1 MIRVFI
7 ADDHALIRDGFAK
20 LVNGEEDIRLVGE
33 ACSASQLFEMLPK
46 AGRIDVLLL
55 DIGLP
60 DRNGLEVL
68 KDLRLRA
75 PEVRTLVLSMHP
87 EERYALRA
95 IADGAAGYVTKDSA
109 SEELVKAIRR
119 VYTKG
124 RYISETLAEQFLPQS
139 RTEVE
144 TPPHTLL
151 SDREHEILL
160 LIGGGMSVREIAES
174 LALSI
179 NTVNSY
185 RRRLL
190 QKMSLKSNGELIR
203 YVLRH
208 QLIE

>member
-7 ADDHALIRDGFAK
+7 ADDHELIRNGFAR
-20 LVNGEEDIRLVGE
+20 LVSSEDDIRLVGE
-33 ACSASQLFEMLPK
+33 ACSAGELFELLPTI
-46 AGRIDVLLL
+46 GTVDVLLL

-75 PEVRTLVLSMHP
+75 PGLRTLVLSMHP
-87 EERYALRA
+87 EERYARRA
-95 IADGAAGYVTKDSA
+95 IADGAAGYVTKDAA

-124 RYISETLAEQFLPQS
+124 RYISETLAEQFMPQS
-139 RTEVE
+139 GPEVK

-151 SDREHEILL
+151 SDREHEIMLL
-160 LIGGGMSVREIAES
+160 LGSGMSVRGVAES
-174 LALSI
+174 LSLSI

-190 QKMSLKSNGELIR
+190 QKMSLKSNAELIR

-208 QLIE
+208 KLIE

>member
-7 ADDHALIRDGFAK
+7 ADDHELIRNGFAK
-20 LVNGEEDIRLVGE
+20 LVNSEDDLRLVGE
-33 ACSASQLFEMLPK
+33 ACSASQLFELLPTV
-46 AGRIDVLLL
+46 GRIDVLLL

-75 PEVRTLVLSMHP
+75 PELRTLVLSMHP

-95 IADGAAGYVTKDSA
+95 LADGAAGYVTKDAA
-109 SEELVKAIRR
+109 SDELVNAIRR

-124 RYISETLAEQFLPQS
+124 RYISETLAEQFMPQS
-139 RTEVE
+139 RTRAE

-160 LIGGGMSVREIAES
+160 LIGSGMSVREVAES

-185 RRRLL
+185 RRRLQ
-190 QKMSLKSNGELIR
+190 QKMRLKSNAELTR
-203 YVLRH
+203 YVLLH

>member
-20 LVNGEEDIRLVGE
+20 LVNGEEDIRLVGQ
-33 ACSASQLFEMLPK
+33 ACNAGQLFELLPTV
-46 AGRIDVLLL
+46 GQVDVLLL

-75 PEVRTLVLSMHP
+75 PGVRTLVLSMHP
-87 EERYALRA
+87 EERYARRA
-95 IADGAAGYVTKDSA
+95 IADGAAGYVTKDAA

-124 RYISETLAEQFLPQS
+124 RYISETLAEQFMPQS
-139 RTEVE
+139 GPETE
-144 TPPHTLL
+144 TPPHTVL

-160 LIGGGMSVREIAES
+160 LLGRGMSVRDVAES
-174 LALSI
+174 LSLSV

-190 QKMSLKSNGELIR
+190 QKMQLKSNAELIH

-208 QLIE
+208 RLIE

>member
-33 ACSASQLFEMLPK
+33 ACSAEQLFEILPTV
-46 AGRIDVLLL
+46 GMVDVLLL

-124 RYISETLAEQFLPQS
+124 RYFSETLTEQFMPQS
-139 RTEVE
+139 RSEVQ

-160 LIGGGMSVREIAES
+160 LIGGGMSVREVAKT

-203 YVLRH
+203 YVLH
-208 QLIE
+208 HKLIE

>member
-33 ACSASQLFEMLPK
+33 ACSAEQLFEILPTV
-46 AGRIDVLLL
+46 GMVDVLLL

-124 RYISETLAEQFLPQS
+124 RYFSETLTEQFMPQS
-139 RTEVE
+139 RSEVQ

-160 LIGGGMSVREIAES
+160 LIGGGMSVREVAKT

-190 QKMSLKSNGELIR
+190 QKMSLKSNSELIR
-203 YVLRH
+203 YVLH
-208 QLIE
+208 HKLIE

>member
-7 ADDHALIRDGFAK
+7 ADDHALIRNGFAK
-20 LVNGEEDIRLVGE
+20 LVTSEEDLCLVGE
-33 ACSASQLFEMLPK
+33 ASSASQLFELLPTV
-46 AGRIDVLLL
+46 GQIDVLLL

-75 PEVRTLVLSMHP
+75 PELRTLVLSMHP

-95 IADGAAGYVTKDSA
+95 IADGAAGYVTKDAA
-109 SEELVKAIRR
+109 SEELVNAIRR

-124 RYISETLAEQFLPQS
+124 RYISETLAEQFMPQS
-139 RTEVE
+139 GTHTE

-160 LIGGGMSVREIAES
+160 LMGGGKSVREVAEALS
-174 LALSI
+174 LSI

-190 QKMSLKSNGELIR
+190 QKMSLKGNAELIH